1 MLFFSKECYS
11 NGCIATLDVTYPSI
25 PLFLLFNPELVKGM
39 LRPIVRE
46 AKSERWVYPYAP
58 HDCGQYPLAT
68 GQVYSAHHGILS
80 EDEQMPVEE
89 CGNFI
94 LTVAAICRAEGSN
107 AFAEENRELMEK
119 WAEYLIEYGY
129 NPENQLCTDD
139 FAGHF
144 AHNCNLSLKAI
155 AALAAYGKLTGN
167 TRYTDIANDMARR
180 FEIEAADEKA
190 TRLAFDREGTWSLKY
205 NLVWDRLLGL
215 GLFSDEF
222 YAREIALYKEKM
234 NEYGVPLDNRK
245 KYTKLDW
252 EAWTTVLTDDK
263 EYRDGI
269 YACIAKM
276 VSETQQRV
284 PITDWYDTETSF
296 QVGFQNRTVLG
307 GFYINMLKDEWM
319 K

>member
-1 MLFFSKECYS
+1 ML
-11 NGCIATLDVTYPSI
+11 
-25 PLFLLFNPELVKGM
+25 NPELVKGM

-46 AKSERWVYPYAP
+46 ATSSRWVYPYAP
-58 HDCGQYPLAT
+58 LDCGQYPLAT
-68 GQVYSAHHGILS
+68 GQVYSARHGVLS

-167 TRYTDIANDMARR
+167 ARYTDIANDMARR
-180 FEIEAADEKA
+180 FEVEAMDEKA

-205 NLVWDRLLGL
+205 NLVWDKLLGL
-215 GLFSDEF
+215 NLFGDDF
-222 YAREIALYKEKM
+222 YAKEIALYKEKM

-245 KYTKLDW
+245 TYTKLDW
-252 EAWTTVLTDDK
+252 EAWTTVLTDD
-263 EYRDGI
+263 ESYRADI
-269 YACIAKM
+269 YSRIAKM
-276 VSETQQRV
+276 VSDTQQRV
-284 PITDWYDTETSF
+284 PITDWYDTVTSF

-307 GFYINMLKDEWM
+307 GFYINMLKDMWE